1 MERVNRVARASL
13 AIVCAATIAVTIS
26 GCVGGPR
33 DSEPTAGPSTGSE
46 SPASESAAAVVAA
59 VRALGGR
66 ITAVDAE
73 IVQSGLSSGWLVN
86 VEVDNT
92 TPLSASELEAILRA
106 IRGSSDFDAVDVS
119 VIASVSQDG
128 SRVAVDIRAAA
139 TELGLD
145 WGKFGAGIV
154 IVRHELD
161 ALLGEWTEP
170 VR

>member
-13 AIVCAATIAVTIS
+13 ALICAATIAVTIS

-33 DSEPTAGPSTGSE
+33 DSESTAGTSSE
-46 SPASESAAAVVAA
+46 SQSSESTAAVVAA
-59 VRALGGR
+59 VGALGGR
-66 ITAVDAE
+66 ITAADAE
-73 IVQSGLSSGWLVN
+73 IKQSGLSSGWLVN
-86 VEVDNT
+86 VEVDGT
-92 TPLSASELEAILRA
+92 TPLSASELETILRA
-106 IRGSSDFDAVDVS
+106 IREASDFDAVDVS
-119 VIASVSQDG
+119 VIAFVRQDG

-154 IVRHELD
+154 VVRHDLD

>member
-1 MERVNRVARASL
+1 
-13 AIVCAATIAVTIS
+13 
-26 GCVGGPR
+26 
-33 DSEPTAGPSTGSE
+33 
-46 SPASESAAAVVAA
+46 
-59 VRALGGR
+59 LGGR

-73 IVQSGLSSGWLVN
+73 IKQSGLSSGWLVN
-86 VEVDNT
+86 VEVEGT

-106 IRGSSDFDAVDVS
+106 IREASDFDAVDVS
-119 VIASVSQDG
+119 VIAFVRQDG

-154 IVRHELD
+154 VVRHDLD